1 MSQSGYTP
9 IQLYRTTTASAQP
22 TAGNLAAGELAINT
36 TDGKL
41 YFKTTG
47 GTVTLL
53 ASSDAAAGT
62 FTTATITTG
71 NITTAVHGAGA
82 VGTPSMTFT
91 GDLNTGLYSPTANQ
105 VAIAT
110 DGVQRMLVY
119 DTGYFDGIFSDKVV
133 ALGNTG
139 TAITINAN
147 QGNVFTATLTGN
159 CTFTLASA
167 NAASSRASS
176 FTLVLTNDG
185 TAGRTVAWSG
195 GSFRFPGGAAS
206 LSRTTTAN
214 AVDVWVFFTTDG
226 GTTWTGNIAMK
237 DVKA

>member
-53 ASSDAAAGT
+53 ASSDIAAGVIST
-62 FTTATITTG
+62 
-71 NITTAVHGAGA
+71 GA
-82 VGTPSMTFT
+82 VGTPGLSFS
-91 GDLNTGLYSPTANQ
+91 GDANTGVYSPAANQ
-105 VAIAT
+105 FAVTT
-110 DGVQRMLVY
+110 DGVQRILVY

-167 NAASSRASS
+167 NAASNRASS

>member
-1 MSQSGYTP
+1 MAQSGYTP
-9 IQLYRTTTASAQP
+9 IQLYRSTTAAAAPS
-22 TAGNLAAGELAINT
+22 AGNLTDGEIAINT

-53 ASSDAAAGT
+53 ASSDIAAGVIST
-62 FTTATITTG
+62 
-71 NITTAVHGAGA
+71 GA
-82 VGTPSMTFT
+82 VGTPGLSFS
-91 GDLNTGLYSPTANQ
+91 GDANTGIYSPAANQ
-105 VAIAT
+105 FAITT
-110 DGVQRMLVY
+110 DGVQRILVY
-119 DTGYFDGIFSDKVV
+119 STGYFDGIFSDKVV

-139 TAITINAN
+139 TAKTIDVNT
-147 QGNVFTATLTGN
+147 GSVFTATLTGN
-159 CTFTLASA
+159 CTFTLAGA
-167 NAASSRASS
+167 NAASARASS
-176 FTLVLTNDG
+176 FTLILTNDG

-195 GSFRFPGGAAS
+195 GSFVFPGGASS

-226 GTTWTGNIAMK
+226 GTTWTGNIVMK

>member
-53 ASSDAAAGT
+53 ASSDIAAGVIST
-62 FTTATITTG
+62 
-71 NITTAVHGAGA
+71 GA
-82 VGTPSMTFT
+82 VGTPGLSFS
-91 GDLNTGLYSPTANQ
+91 GDANTGVYSPAANQ
-105 VAIAT
+105 FAVTT
-110 DGVQRMLVY
+110 DGVQRILVY

-167 NAASSRASS
+167 NAASNRASS

-226 GTTWTGNIAMK
+226 GTTWNGNIAMK
-237 DVKA
+237 DMKA

>member
-9 IQLYRTTTASAQP
+9 IQLYRTTTAAAQP
-22 TAGNLAAGELAINT
+22 VAGNLAAGEIAINT

-53 ASSDAAAGT
+53 SSSDAAAGT
-62 FTTATITTG
+62 FGTANITTG

-91 GDLNTGLYSPTANQ
+91 GDLNTGLYSPTADQ

-110 DGVQRMLVY
+110 GGSQRMLVY
-119 DTGYFDGIFSDKVV
+119 GTGFFDGVFSDKVV
-133 ALGNTG
+133 AVGNTG
-139 TAITINAN
+139 TAQTLDVS

-159 CTFTLASA
+159 CTFTLSGA

-185 TAGRTVAWSG
+185 TAGRTVAFSG
-195 GSFRFPGGAAS
+195 GTFRYPGGS
-206 LSRTTTAN
+206 VTRTTTAN
-214 AVDVWVFFTTDG
+214 AVDVWFFFTPNN
-226 GTTWTGNIAMK
+226 GTTWYVSIPMANLS
-237 DVKA
+237 